1 MNCDIAGMIPDSGQ
15 YTNWLQ
21 GYMGQIPI
29 GNEIGTNFGTQK
41 RVLFLLL
48 FSVLQIYRYLSVGVL
63 CWISSYDLPP

>member
-1 MNCDIAGMIPDSGQ
+1 MNCDLAGMIPDSGQ

-41 RVLFLLL
+41 RVLFFFTFAQFPSLT
-48 FSVLQIYRYLSVGVL
+48 G
-63 CWISSYDLPP
+63 